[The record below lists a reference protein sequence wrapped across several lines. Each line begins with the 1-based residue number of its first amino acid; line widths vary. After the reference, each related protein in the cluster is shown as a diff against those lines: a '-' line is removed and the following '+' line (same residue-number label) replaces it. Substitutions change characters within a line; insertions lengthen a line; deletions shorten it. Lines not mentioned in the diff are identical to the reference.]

1 MVIFNDPEQC
11 LAPPGIS
18 LDVPADHLLV
28 HFPVFVPYYTP
39 KKNIC
44 QPSADIFH
52 RIINFQ
58 SIHSHFFSILPT
70 HSKNKQEALP
80 LDSASRKLS

>member
-18 LDVPADHLLV
+18 LDVPTNRLLV
-28 HFPVFVPYYTP
+28 HFPVFVPYYTL

-52 RIINFQ
+52 HIIKSQ
-58 SIHSHFFSILPT
+58 SCFSHISGILLIFV
-70 HSKNKQEALP
+70 KNKQEAL
-80 LDSASRKLS
+80 S